1 MKMGTGAQLQG
12 ILHLV
17 VFSLQAR
24 CRPSPPDAAG
34 IRLQTLCS
42 GVAATPGARP
52 AARRG
57 PPAAAGHESL
67 GLAVFGGNLGD
78 SEAFKGVRNDTT
90 RRRIT

>member
-1 MKMGTGAQLQG
+1 MSSSGSVL
-12 ILHLV
+12 
-17 VFSLQAR
+17 R
-24 CRPSPPDAAG
+24 PDAADS
-34 IRLQTLCS
+34 RLQTLCN

-52 AARRG
+52 AARGG